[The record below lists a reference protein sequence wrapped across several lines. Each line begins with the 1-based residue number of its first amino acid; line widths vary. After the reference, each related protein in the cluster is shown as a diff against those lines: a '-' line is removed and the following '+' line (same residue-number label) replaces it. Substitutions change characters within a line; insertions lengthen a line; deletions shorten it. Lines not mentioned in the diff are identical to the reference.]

1 MTHTGGLAMARPS
14 PAAPRLSAA
23 RRAPTQAVARPGLP
37 RFLQAKLPVSQPG
50 DPYEQEADRVADQ
63 VMRLP
68 TPAVQRPC
76 AGCAGDPLPCLTC
89 AGDEGPRTA
98 RKPDGAPSSEG
109 AGVLNDFASRL
120 GPGQPLDGATR
131 AFFEPRFGQDLA
143 QVRVHAGSEA
153 QRSARQVHALAYAVG
168 RDIVFGADRY
178 APNTPA
184 GRHLLAHELTHVVQ
198 QGGVARQVQR
208 APDDAAATGGA
219 AQPVDACHGRSLAEQ
234 AFDVFISAVSV
245 QHGSAAE
252 LPILYLDLKRTR
264 TCFPAYGEADFLA
277 DVPEG
282 ALYSDKQRLALA
294 SGQPKDV
301 AADDRK
307 LAWRE
312 SQKPFAGYSV
322 SGFDASNRFTTNR
335 KLTTFG
341 YAPTAS
347 HPSASQLAGDPS
359 KAQKS
364 FAEADVLVFSG
375 HQYAQY
381 QVPGLW
387 GDDSGDVNFDA
398 RTLAGPLNNVRL
410 IVSTSCATICRD
422 PAAVWRKLFPNAV
435 FLGYKKSAPLNGGTM
450 ANTFASNL
458 PKDLLLDSGGVAAAA
473 AAWKAAIRSNH
484 RGEKSTQAGVLDIAA
499 NRVEYWTGST
509 FNGVAADAEENQCKV
524 KGDYSADFPDP
535 GTWNT

>member
-1 MTHTGGLAMARPS
+1 MIVMSFSDSDLGAFAAGWQRAKGALPVLRLCNLVALRHPLSVDTYIERTAFGAKAILVRLIGGEAYWPYGLASLR
-14 PAAPRLSAA
+14 
-23 RRAPTQAVARPGLP
+23 
-37 RFLQAKLPVSQPG
+37 
-50 DPYEQEADRVADQ
+50 
-63 VMRLP
+63 
-68 TPAVQRPC
+68 
-76 AGCAGDPLPCLTC
+76 
-89 AGDEGPRTA
+89 
-98 RKPDGAPSSEG
+98 
-109 AGVLNDFASRL
+109 
-120 GPGQPLDGATR
+120 
-131 AFFEPRFGQDLA
+131 DLA
-143 QVRVHAGSEA
+143 QRKGI
-153 QRSARQVHALAYAVG
+153 ALAVVPGDG
-168 RDIVFGADRY
+168 RPD
-178 APNTPA
+178 PA
-184 GRHLLAHELTHVVQ
+184 LDAYSTVPRSTLRRLAELC
-198 QGGVARQVQR
+198 
-208 APDDAAATGGA
+208 DAGGA
-219 AQPVDACHGRSLAEQ
+219 VAAQAALAQLALAGGLSASPVLGDKRVPDCG
-234 AFDVFISAVSV
+234 
-245 QHGSAAE
+245 
-252 LPILYLDLKRTR
+252 LYL
-264 TCFPAYGEADFLA
+264 PGQGVVA

-282 ALYSDKQRLALA
+282 ALYSDEQRLALA

-335 KLTTFG
+335 KLTAFG

-484 RGEKSTQAGVLDIAA
+484 RGEKSTQAGVLDVAA
-499 NRVEYWTGST
+499 NQVEYWTGST
-509 FNGVAADAEENQCKV
+509 FNGVAADAEQNQCKV
-524 KGDYSADFPDP
+524 KGDYSDDFPDP